1 MRIST
6 QVAEEPLFQFCISKW
21 RCFLRFCHVFAPAW
35 FYVQKTFFT
44 QCRITDSFEI
54 LNRAAASRVV
64 SSSLR
69 DFRTTV
75 SRNSGV
81 WRSFFHVIRSISW
94 SYQSLTLPSRCF
106 FNTKTFSDTTC
117 AIVSGKIMINYNQS
131 GFERIFWLCYRNLH
145 LNQLGIQLLGC
156 SPAFPACI
164 YTISIIGK
172 CNRQIGGVTP
182 CWNCSC
188 TR

>member
-81 WRSFFHVIRSISW
+81 WRSFFHVIRLISW

-131 GFERIFWLCYRNLH
+131 GFERIFWLCHKNCTL
-145 LNQLGIQLLGC
+145 
-156 SPAFPACI
+156 
-164 YTISIIGK
+164 ISWVSKFWGAVHV
-172 CNRQIGGVTP
+172 Q
-182 CWNCSC
+182 
-188 TR
+188 

>member
-106 FNTKTFSDTTC
+106 FNTKTFSDTTWG
-117 AIVSGKIMINYNQS
+117 A
-131 GFERIFWLCYRNLH
+131 YRRRAQHQQGDHHQRQPLAEAQAADHGATSCDIGANL
-145 LNQLGIQLLGC
+145 
-156 SPAFPACI
+156 
-164 YTISIIGK
+164 
-172 CNRQIGGVTP
+172 
-182 CWNCSC
+182 
-188 TR
+188 